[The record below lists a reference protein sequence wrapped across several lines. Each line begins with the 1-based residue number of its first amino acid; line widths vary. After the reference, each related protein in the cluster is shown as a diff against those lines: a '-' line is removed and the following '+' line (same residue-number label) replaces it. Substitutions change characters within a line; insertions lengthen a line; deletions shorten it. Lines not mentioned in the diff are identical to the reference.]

1 MKNKILAEIE
11 KRIIMKEEII
21 RYHEKETDSVSSVPT
36 MEGCLARLNELL
48 VLKKIIS
55 NIK

>member
-1 MKNKILAEIE
+1 MKKKILAEIE
-11 KRIIMKEEII
+11 KRIIMNEEII
-21 RYHEKETDSVSSVPT
+21 HNHEKQIDSISSVET
-36 MEGCLARLNELL
+36 MKRCLARLNELL